1 MTEKTD
7 LPNVSMANTKKE
19 LLEAYEGAKRRFDS
33 MSKDLLDAEKAR
45 KKLEKKVAAATA
57 DTQAAQDPLRRL
69 HDLRGA
75 LSRELTELADR
86 FETEI
91 ETYRKIQTAIETKK
105 EELNTI
111 YEVETA
117 ASDLAALIDAQRVKK
132 EQFEREMR
140 DQKEAFNSEM
150 EEKRIQW
157 QREQADR
164 EQRNKDQA
172 EAIDKQRKREKEE
185 YEYNFSRDKAQRKNA
200 LNDELQTLE
209 KELIV
214 KRSEFESQSQS
225 RTAELDARE
234 EAIASREKDMEA
246 LQKEVES
253 FPKRNE
259 AAVQKAVA
267 DTTERLTRDF
277 KADKA
282 LIEARFEGEKNVLM
296 GKIEALEK
304 MVASQAAQISD
315 LAKKNE
321 LAYEK
326 VQDIAN
332 RAVTSARR
340 DTYTVPVH
348 QSNLPVRDDGKTG
361 Q

>member
-1 MTEKTD
+1 MPEKTD

-19 LLEAYEGAKRRFDS
+19 LLGAYEEAKKHVNS
-33 MSKDLLDAEKAR
+33 LSKDLLDAEKAR
-45 KKLEKKVAAATA
+45 KQLEKKVATATA
-57 DTQAAQDPLRRL
+57 DAQAAQDPLKRL
-69 HDLRGA
+69 HDLRA
-75 LSRELTELADR
+75 TISRELTQLAER

-91 ETYRKIQTAIETKK
+91 ETYRKIQSAIETKN

-132 EQFEREMR
+132 EQFEREMQ
-140 DQKEAFNSEM
+140 DQKGAFEAEM
-150 EEKRIQW
+150 VETRAQW
-157 QREQADR
+157 QREKADR
-164 EQRNKDQA
+164 DQRVKDQV
-172 EAIDKQRKREKEE
+172 EAIDKQRQREQEE
-185 YEYNFSRDKAQRKNA
+185 YEYNFARDKTLRKNT
-200 LNDELQTLE
+200 LDDELQALE
-209 KELIV
+209 KELTA
-214 KRSEFESQSQS
+214 KRSEFEKESQN
-225 RTAELDARE
+225 RKAELDARQ
-234 EAIASREKDMEA
+234 EAVADREKNMEA

-267 DTTERLTRDF
+267 DTTETLTKNF
-277 KADKA
+277 KSDKA
-282 LIEARFEGEKNVLM
+282 LMEVRFEGERNVLL

-304 MVASQAAQISD
+304 MVASQSAQISD

-340 DTYTVPVH
+340 DTYSVPAP
-348 QSNLPVRDDGKTG
+348 QTSIPVRDESQT
-361 Q
+361 

>member
-7 LPNVSMANTKKE
+7 LPNVSMTNTKKE
-19 LLEAYEGAKRRFDS
+19 LLEAYEEAKEQFETL
-33 MSKDLLDAEKAR
+33 SKDLLDAEKAR
-45 KKLEKKVAAATA
+45 KRLEKKAAAATA
-57 DTQAAQDPLRRL
+57 DAQAEQDPLKRL
-69 HDLRGA
+69 HDLRGT
-75 LSRELTELADR
+75 LSRELTELAER

-91 ETYRKIQTAIETKK
+91 ETYRKIQSAIETKN

-111 YEVETA
+111 YGVETA

-132 EQFEREMR
+132 EQFEREMQ
-140 DQKEAFNSEM
+140 DQKGAFEAKM
-150 EEKRIQW
+150 EEIRTQW
-157 QREQADR
+157 QREKDDR
-164 EQRNKDQA
+164 DRHAKEQA
-172 EAIDKQRKREKEE
+172 EAIDKQRQREKEE
-185 YEYNFSRDKAQRKNA
+185 YEYSFVRDKAQRKNT
-200 LNDELQTLE
+200 LDDELQTLE
-209 KELIV
+209 KGLAV
-214 KRSEFESQSQS
+214 KRSEFEHESQN
-225 RTAELDARE
+225 RTAELDTRE
-234 EAIASREKDMEA
+234 EAIADREKDVET

-267 DTTERLTRDF
+267 DATERLTINF
-277 KADKA
+277 KGDKA
-282 LIEARFEGEKNVLM
+282 LMEARFEGERNVLM

-332 RAVTSARR
+332 RAVASARR
-340 DTYTVPVH
+340 DTYSAPIH
-348 QSNLPVRDDGKTG
+348 QSNIPVRDDSKA
-361 Q
+361 